1 MDQLCNLA
9 IDVPMEK
16 RMSEA
21 DLRVKFS
28 SSNNVFRL
36 EGYFD
41 WLKGTAGKMALR
53 DAAIEL
59 TKLKDRLA
67 DLVGTLRGSGHEE
80 WFTLDQEC
88 GRMAGDQLGDPRK
101 DGSITYLRNRYHAK
115 FEKRYSTLACFARRT
130 SHVACRMLHVAC
142 CMSHV
147 ACHVACCMLQR
158 CDASFE

>member
-41 WLKGTAGKMALR
+41 WLKGTDGKFALR
-53 DAAIEL
+53 DAAGEL
-59 TKLKDRLA
+59 TKLKDQLEE
-67 DLVGTLRGSGHEE
+67 LVGTLRGSGHEE
-80 WFTLDQEC
+80 WFTHDQEC

-101 DGSITYLRNRYHAK
+101 DGSISYLRNRYHAK
-115 FEKRYSTLACFARRT
+115 FEKRYPTVACRMSHIARRM
-130 SHVACRMLHVAC
+130 SHVACRMPHVAC
-142 CMSHV
+142 FS
-147 ACHVACCMLQR
+147 AATQSSSR
-158 CDASFE
+158 A

>member
-28 SSNNVFRL
+28 SGNNVFRL

-41 WLKGTAGKMALR
+41 WLKGTAGKRALK
-53 DAAIEL
+53 DAAEEL

-67 DLVGTLRGSGHEE
+67 DLVGTLRGSGHDE

-101 DGSITYLRNRYHAK
+101 DGSISYLRNRYHAK
-115 FEKRYSTLACFARRT
+115 FEKRYPTLAC
-130 SHVACRMLHVAC
+130 VACRLLHIAHRMLHGSV
-142 CMSHV
+142 V
-147 ACHVACCMLQR
+147 RRIV
-158 CDASFE
+158 